1 MVALEQRLV
10 GATPDR
16 RKEAALSIHPRCCRR
31 VWAGP
36 RGTREQVGPGAEDC
50 SGTAFL
56 AGVGEG
62 TVTLA
67 QCYSPPPTPH
77 QPETRGRPRM
87 VAQPCPG
94 GLSDGWE

>member
-62 TVTLA
+62 TVSLA
-67 QCYSPPPTPH
+67 QC
-77 QPETRGRPRM
+77 
-87 VAQPCPG
+87 
-94 GLSDGWE
+94 